1 LPGQA
6 AIPAIKTIYGGM
18 EMLKYVDG
26 QMLAL
31 IGAAIAFF
39 IAGIGS
45 SRGVGLAGQAGAG
58 VLSEDPSKF
67 GSVMLLEALPST
79 QAIYG
84 FVIAFLIIG
93 QIDPA
98 MTIEQGMHL
107 LAAGLPIGIVGLV
120 SAIYQGKVAAAG
132 IQLISK
138 RPEALGSAITL
149 ALMVEMFAILALI
162 VSILMIG

>member
-1 LPGQA
+1 
-6 AIPAIKTIYGGM
+6 
-18 EMLKYVDG
+18 MLDFFDG
-26 QMLAL
+26 QLLAL
-31 IGAAIAFF
+31 LGAAVAFF
-39 IAGIGS
+39 VAGIGS
-45 SRGVGLAGQAGAG
+45 SKGVGLAGQAGAG

-67 GSVMLLEALPST
+67 GSVMLMEALPST

-93 QIDPA
+93 KIDPA
-98 MTIEQGMHL
+98 MTMQDGLHL
-107 LAAGLPIGIVGLV
+107 LAAGLPIGIVGWI
-120 SAIYQGKVAAAG
+120 SAIYQGKVASAG

>member
-1 LPGQA
+1 
-6 AIPAIKTIYGGM
+6 
-18 EMLKYVDG
+18 MLDFFDG
-26 QMLAL
+26 QLLAL
-31 IGAAIAFF
+31 LGAAVAFF
-39 IAGIGS
+39 VAGIGS
-45 SRGVGLAGQAGAG
+45 SKGVGLAGQAGAG

-67 GSVMLLEALPST
+67 GSVMLMEALPST

-93 QIDPA
+93 KIDPT
-98 MTIEQGMHL
+98 MTMQDGLHL
-107 LAAGLPIGIVGLV
+107 LAAGLPIGIVGWI
-120 SAIYQGKVAAAG
+120 SAIYQGKVASAG